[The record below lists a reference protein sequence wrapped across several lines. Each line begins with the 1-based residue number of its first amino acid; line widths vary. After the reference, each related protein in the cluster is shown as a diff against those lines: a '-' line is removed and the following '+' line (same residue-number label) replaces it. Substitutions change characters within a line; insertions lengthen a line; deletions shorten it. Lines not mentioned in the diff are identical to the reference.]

1 MSEALKALV
10 FFAGGHQNDL
20 PAITQ
25 HELIDAVRAVDGLPT
40 LRRISQEL
48 SRAGQ
53 TEGEMGQ
60 DPTAAPER
68 GPRPA
73 WFSHQLPA
81 NAPDPLRR
89 ENRAVLPPAPRV
101 ALGAESGYGS
111 PDRR

>member
-10 FFAGGHQNDL
+10 FFAGGHLSDL

-25 HELIDAVRAVDGLPT
+25 QELIDAVRAVDGLPT
-40 LRRISQEL
+40 LRRISQ
-48 SRAGQ
+48 
-53 TEGEMGQ
+53 

-68 GPRPA
+68 GPQPA

-81 NAPDPLRR
+81 NAPGPLRR

-101 ALGAESGYGS
+101 APGAESGYDS